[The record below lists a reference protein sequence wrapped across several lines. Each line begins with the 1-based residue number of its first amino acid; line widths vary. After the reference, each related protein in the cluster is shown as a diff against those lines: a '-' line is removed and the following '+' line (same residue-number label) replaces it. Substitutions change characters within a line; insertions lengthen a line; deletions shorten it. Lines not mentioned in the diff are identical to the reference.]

1 MILKNVNAVMVLFFI
16 QGTNKMGYRF
26 ISSAVMIALTI
37 LAILNQW
44 FFIAFVVFLT
54 AGGLYEFFYMIKKKD
69 IPIYSYTGIL
79 IGVLI
84 PVSIFTKFELTKN
97 WELLFIVLGFL
108 LLLLLQFSRKDN
120 RNAIVGISTTLFGV
134 LYVAWFFSFLVKIRL
149 LLPGADGARLL
160 AFILIVT
167 KSADIGA
174 LIIGRQFGKH
184 ALIPK
189 VSPNKS
195 AEGWWGSLFFAGL
208 TALLCWPFLPSVI
221 PFTGV
226 SVFFVGVFFGAVG
239 QLGDLSESMIKR
251 DCQVKDSGKLLPG
264 MGGILDVIDSL
275 LFSAPAFYLYINS
288 ALNVM

>member
-1 MILKNVNAVMVLFFI
+1 
-16 QGTNKMGYRF
+16 MGRRF

-44 FFIAFVVFLT
+44 FFIAFVVLLT

-120 RNAIVGISTTLFGV
+120 RNATVGISTTLFGV

-149 LLPGADGARLL
+149 LLPGVDGARLL

-174 LIIGRQFGKH
+174 LSIGSYFGKH
-184 ALIPK
+184 ALMPK
-189 VSPNKS
+189 ISPNKS
-195 AEGWWGSLFFAGL
+195 AEGWWGSLLFSGV
-208 TALLCWPFLPSVI
+208 TALLCWSFLPSGI
-221 PFTGV
+221 PFTGI
-226 SVFFVGVFFGAVG
+226 SVFFIGVFFGAVG

-251 DCQVKDSGKLLPG
+251 DCKVKDSGNLLPG

-275 LFSAPAFYLYINS
+275 LFSAPAFYLYMSS
-288 ALNVM
+288 ALNIA